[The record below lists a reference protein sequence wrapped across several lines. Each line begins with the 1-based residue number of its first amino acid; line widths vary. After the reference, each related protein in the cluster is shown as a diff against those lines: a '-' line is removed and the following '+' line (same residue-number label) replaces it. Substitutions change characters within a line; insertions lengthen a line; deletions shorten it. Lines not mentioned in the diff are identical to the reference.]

1 VSLVNQKVFFVS
13 KIFRIAEKS
22 KAAVPFLF
30 GQLSSASMEATNR
43 GFFERMKENFFGSLV
58 GRALRYDIVAF
69 GIVAFYNL

>member
-1 VSLVNQKVFFVS
+1 
-13 KIFRIAEKS
+13 
-22 KAAVPFLF
+22 
-30 GQLSSASMEATNR
+30 MEATNR